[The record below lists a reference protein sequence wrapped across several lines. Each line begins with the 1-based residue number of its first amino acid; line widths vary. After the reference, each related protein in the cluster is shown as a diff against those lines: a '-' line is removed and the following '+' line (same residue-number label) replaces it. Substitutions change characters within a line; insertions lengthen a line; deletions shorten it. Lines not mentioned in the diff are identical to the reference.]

1 MPVVDK
7 ERPVLVTG
15 ASGYIASWIVRF
27 LLEEGHE
34 VHATVRDK
42 HKPEKVGH
50 LTEIAQREAGTLHL
64 FEADL
69 LQPGSFTE
77 AMKGCGLV
85 IHTASPFQLDT
96 KDPQR
101 SLVDPALE
109 GTRNVLETAKSTAGV
124 QRVVLTSS
132 VAAIYGDA
140 IELEEAPDGVLTEAQ
155 WNESSTLKHQ
165 PYSYSK
171 TLAEREAWKISG
183 TQTAWDLVTIN
194 PSFVMG
200 PSLSQR
206 TDGTSTQF
214 IQSIANGQFKAGA
227 PDLYFGVVDVREV
240 ARGHLLAGF
249 LPEAEGRHIVSAS
262 EHSILEMS
270 GMLREAYGNKYPFP
284 QKLLPNF
291 LLYLFGPFQGFNWK
305 FLRRN
310 LGYPLRFNNR
320 KSRAKL
326 GLKYRPVAETL
337 REHLRQL
344 ENDGLLKT

>member
-1 MPVVDK
+1 MPAADK
-7 ERPVLVTG
+7 AKPVLVTG

-42 HKPEKVGH
+42 NKPEKVEH
-50 LTEIAQREAGTLHL
+50 LTRIAEREAGNLRL

-69 LQPGSFTE
+69 LNPGSFAE
-77 AMKGCGLV
+77 AMEGCALV
-85 IHTASPFQLDT
+85 LHTASPFQLDV

-101 SLVDPALE
+101 SLIEPALE
-109 GTRNVLETAKSTAGV
+109 GTRNVLKTAKATSSV

-140 IELEEAPDGVLTEAQ
+140 VELEEAPNGVFTEAQ
-155 WNESSTLKHQ
+155 WNESSSVKHQ
-165 PYSYSK
+165 AYSYSK
-171 TLAEREAWKISG
+171 TVAEREAWKIAGS
-183 TQTAWDLVTIN
+183 QSQWDLVTIN

-200 PSLSQR
+200 PALSKR
-206 TDGTSTQF
+206 TDGTSTGF
-214 IQSIANGQFKAGA
+214 MQSMANGQFKAGA

-240 ARGHLLAGF
+240 ARAHLLAGF
-249 LPEAEGRHIVSAS
+249 LSEAEGRHITSAS
-262 EHSILEMS
+262 EHSVQEM
-270 GMLREAYGNKYPFP
+270 GQMLRTSFGDKYPLP
-284 QKLLPNF
+284 KKMLPNF
-291 LLYLFGPFQGFNWK
+291 LLYLFGPFQGFSWK

-310 LGYPLRFNNR
+310 LGYPLRFDNR

-337 REHLRQL
+337 TGHLQQL
-344 ENDGLLKT
+344 EEDGLV

>member
-1 MPVVDK
+1 MPTVDK
-7 ERPVLVTG
+7 ERPILVTG

-42 HKPEKVGH
+42 TRPEKVAH
-50 LTEIAQREAGTLHL
+50 LTEIASRESGTLRL

-69 LQPGSFTE
+69 LKPGSFAE
-77 AMKGCGLV
+77 AMEGCALV
-85 IHTASPFQLDT
+85 LHTASPFQLDA

-101 SLVDPALE
+101 SLIDPALE
-109 GTRNVLETAKSTAGV
+109 GTRNVLKSAKSTPSV

-140 IELEEAPDGVLTEAQ
+140 IELKDAPGQVFTEEQ
-155 WNESSTLKHQ
+155 WNESSSLKHQ

-171 TLAEREAWKISG
+171 TVAEREAWKIAG
-183 TQTAWDLVTIN
+183 TQSQWDLVTIN

-200 PSLSQR
+200 PALSQR
-206 TDGTSTQF
+206 TDGTSTSF
-214 IQSIANGQFKAGA
+214 MQSMANGQFKAGA

-240 ARGHLLAGF
+240 ARAHLLAGL

-262 EHSILEMS
+262 EHPVLEM
-270 GMLREAYGNKYPFP
+270 GEMLREAFGDRYPFP
-284 QKLLPNF
+284 KKLLPNF
-291 LLYLFGPFQGFNWK
+291 LLYLFGPFQGFSWK
-305 FLRRN
+305 FLGRN

-326 GLKYRPVAETL
+326 GLQYRPVSETL
-337 REHLRQL
+337 QEHLQQL
-344 ENDGLLKT
+344 EKDGLLKS